1 MINTVYEILKPLNV
15 PVQFMLRPEIN
26 STNRTAIS
34 YHFFG
39 EGWNI
44 RGDGKGKEFG
54 GSVQIDIFS
63 LVDYSNMVNQV
74 IDLMESSKFRLSDC
88 RDSEDSLNN
97 NTKYYQKILI
107 FNYIESEVK
116 RNGL

>member
-1 MINTVYEILKPLNV
+1 MINTVYNILKPLNI
-15 PVQFMLRPEIN
+15 PVQFMIRPTIN
-26 STNRTAIS
+26 SANKIAIC

-39 EGWNI
+39 EGWSLH
-44 RGDGKGKEFG
+44 GDGQGKEFS

-63 LVDYSNMVNQV
+63 IVDYSNIAKQV
-74 IDLMESSKFRLSDC
+74 IQLMEENGFRLADS
-88 RDSEDSLNN
+88 RDSEDSLDN